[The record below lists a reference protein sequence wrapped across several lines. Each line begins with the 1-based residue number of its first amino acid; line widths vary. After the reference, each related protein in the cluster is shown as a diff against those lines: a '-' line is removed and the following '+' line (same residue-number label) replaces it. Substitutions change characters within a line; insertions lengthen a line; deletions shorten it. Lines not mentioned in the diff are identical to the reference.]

1 MKKFICLSLALGWA
15 ITAAAAFP
23 GAHRTMPDPPVHVPE
38 ACTVS
43 ARVYVVTEAGVI
55 GVGFSITAETCSEAY
70 AGIRQAISGF
80 LKSF

>member
-1 MKKFICLSLALGWA
+1 MKKFICLSLALGWVFA
-15 ITAAAAFP
+15 ATAADP
-23 GAHRTMPDPPVHVPE
+23 GTNPRMPDPPVPGAE

-55 GVGFSITAETCSEAY
+55 GVGFSISAETCSEAY

-80 LKSF
+80 LKVF